1 MKTIY
6 LIKSF
11 VPFLFLP
18 LAPGVL
24 QVELER
30 QGLLTYGSSTFLTI
44 VVQIAF
50 TLALIGWFAHTF
62 NKKTQTKAF
71 LKMSCVSKKVFHNG
85 IWMSVEQ
92 YLAEHHNVVVSHGMT
107 PEEAT
112 VWMRESQE
120 WLEKETQ
127 ALPRIEVEA
136 EVVSEVGV
144 S

>member
-11 VPFLFLP
+11 IPFLFLP

-30 QGLLTYGSSTFLTI
+30 YGLLTNGSATVLI
-44 VVQIAF
+44 MLQIFF
-50 TLALIGWFAHTF
+50 TLAVIGWLAHML
-62 NKKTQTKAF
+62 NKKSAAKDKAF

-92 YLAEHHNVVVSHGMT
+92 YLADHHNIQVSHGMT
-107 PEEAT
+107 PEEADK
-112 VWMRESQE
+112 WMRESEAWMGQE
-120 WLEKETQ
+120 TRVLETS
-127 ALPRIEVEA
+127 EA
-136 EVVSEVGV
+136 EVS
-144 S
+144 

>member
-11 VPFLFLP
+11 VPFVFLP
-18 LAPGVL
+18 FAPGVV

-30 QGLLTYGSSTFLTI
+30 MGLLSHGSGSTYFALLI
-44 VVQIAF
+44 QIAF
-50 TLALIGWFAHTF
+50 SAGIVWWLVHTVKQK
-62 NKKTQTKAF
+62 NTTTQETAKAF

-92 YLAEHHNVVVSHGMT
+92 YLADHHNVVVSHGMT

-112 VWMRESQE
+112 DWMRESE
-120 WLEKETQ
+120 AFLERE
-127 ALPRIEVEA
+127 RA
-136 EVVSEVGV
+136 EYAKSEVSV